1 MLPYL
6 AGPSLP
12 TSFFDQS
19 EHAFCCLWIDG
30 KVVIGLFSLLETFVV
45 IHRVC
50 EAASC
55 ISAERQLKRK
65 QTTLGLHKCEL
76 HWAR

>member
-12 TSFFDQS
+12 SSFSEQS
-19 EHAFCCLWIDG
+19 KHAFCSLWIDG
-30 KVVIGLFSLLETFVV
+30 KVLIGLFSLLETFVV

-50 EAASC
+50 EAASW
-55 ISAERQLKRK
+55 ISAERQGKRK

-76 HWAR
+76 HWKR